1 MDIDQLC
8 INTIRMLSVDMV
20 QEANSGHPGLPMG
33 AAPMAYV
40 LWTRFLKHNPQNP
53 KWPDRDRFVL
63 SAGHGSALLY
73 SLLHLTGYG
82 LPLEELKRFRQWGSQ
97 TPGHPEHG
105 DTPGVECTTGPLGQ
119 GFGDAVGM
127 AIAERHLA
135 AYFNRPGH
143 EIVSHYTYVLA
154 SDGDLM
160 EGIASEA
167 ASLAGLLRLG
177 RLICFYDNNRITL
190 AGEARLV
197 FDENVGERFQAYGW
211 HVQSVEDGND
221 LQAISRA
228 VQAAREETGR
238 PSFISVRTHIGYGS
252 PHKQDTFEVHGS
264 PLGPEE
270 VALTKKNLGWPLE
283 PKFYIPE
290 EAKANFLKTAA
301 HGTQEEEAW
310 GKKLESYGKEFPQL
324 LAEWERWLSMEL
336 PEGWD
341 RDVPVFPPDS
351 KGIATRA
358 AGGKIMNALASRLP
372 NLIGGSADL
381 NPSTNTALKG
391 RGNFYPPRKGNGPV
405 QGSESGTWGYGGANI
420 FYGVREHAMAAI
432 SSGMAL
438 HGGLRP
444 YASTFFIFSDYMR
457 PAIRLA
463 ALMNIHVI
471 YVFTHDSVGL
481 GEDGPTHQ
489 PVEQLAGLRALPNL
503 TVIRPADA
511 NEAAEAWKVA
521 VQRREGPTALLMTRQ
536 AVPVIDRGRFAQ
548 AGGLMGGAYILADPP
563 GEKPEAIVIAT
574 GSEVHPAL
582 EAFEKA
588 SADGIRLRVVSMPS
602 WELFE
607 EQPEEYRHEVLPPG
621 VTARVSV
628 EAAATLGWHKYLG
641 PRGVAIGVDR
651 FGASAPGK
659 VVLEK
664 LGFTP
669 ANILEKVKSILTQ
682 NPGKKRDSAKTGRR
696 PRSSKNLKQSP

>member
-1 MDIDQLC
+1 MDLDQLC

-73 SLLHLTGYG
+73 SLLHLTGYP
-82 LPLEELKRFRQWGSQ
+82 LSLEEIKRFRQWGSQ

-143 EIVSHYTYVLA
+143 EIVGHYTYVLA

-177 RLICFYDNNRITL
+177 RLICFYDNNQITL

-228 VQAAREETGR
+228 VQAARDETGR

-270 VALTKKNLGWPLE
+270 VVVTKKNLGWPLE

-290 EAKANFLKTAA
+290 EAKANFLKTTAQ
-301 HGTQEEEAW
+301 GTQEEEAW
-310 GKKLESYGKEFPQL
+310 EKRLESYGKAFPQL
-324 LAEWERWLSMEL
+324 FAEWEGWLSLKL

-358 AGGKIMNALASRLP
+358 AGGKIMNALAPRLP

-391 RGNFYPPRKGNGPV
+391 RGNFYPPGKGNGPV

-463 ALMNIHVI
+463 ALMKIHVI
-471 YVFTHDSVGL
+471 YIFTHDSIGL

-489 PVEQLAGLRALPNL
+489 PVEQLAGLRAMPNL

-511 NEAAEAWKVA
+511 NEAAEAWRVA

-536 AVPVIDRGRFAQ
+536 AVPVIDRARFAP
-548 AGGLMGGAYILADPP
+548 AGGLVRGAYILADPP
-563 GEKPEAIVIAT
+563 EEKPEAIVIAT

-607 EQPEEYRHEVLPPG
+607 EQPEEYRREVLPPG
-621 VTARVSV
+621 VTARVSI

-669 ANILEKVKSILTQ
+669 AHILEKVKSLLSQ
-682 NPGKKRDSAKTGRR
+682 DPGKGGGAGKTGRR
-696 PRSSKNLKQSP
+696 PRSTKNLKQSP

>member
-1 MDIDQLC
+1 
-8 INTIRMLSVDMV
+8 
-20 QEANSGHPGLPMG
+20 
-33 AAPMAYV
+33 
-40 LWTRFLKHNPQNP
+40 
-53 KWPDRDRFVL
+53 
-63 SAGHGSALLY
+63 
-73 SLLHLTGYG
+73 
-82 LPLEELKRFRQWGSQ
+82 
-97 TPGHPEHG
+97 
-105 DTPGVECTTGPLGQ
+105 
-119 GFGDAVGM
+119 
-127 AIAERHLA
+127 
-135 AYFNRPGH
+135 
-143 EIVSHYTYVLA
+143 
-154 SDGDLM
+154 
-160 EGIASEA
+160 
-167 ASLAGLLRLG
+167 
-177 RLICFYDNNRITL
+177 
-190 AGEARLV
+190 
-197 FDENVGERFQAYGW
+197 
-211 HVQSVEDGND
+211 
-221 LQAISRA
+221 
-228 VQAAREETGR
+228 
-238 PSFISVRTHIGYGS
+238 
-252 PHKQDTFEVHGS
+252 
-264 PLGPEE
+264 
-270 VALTKKNLGWPLE
+270 
-283 PKFYIPE
+283 
-290 EAKANFLKTAA
+290 
-301 HGTQEEEAW
+301 
-310 GKKLESYGKEFPQL
+310 
-324 LAEWERWLSMEL
+324 
-336 PEGWD
+336 
-341 RDVPVFPPDS
+341 
-351 KGIATRA
+351 
-358 AGGKIMNALASRLP
+358 MNALAPRLP

-391 RGNFYPPRKGNGPV
+391 RGNFYPPGKGNGPV

-463 ALMNIHVI
+463 ALMKIHVI

-489 PVEQLAGLRALPNL
+489 PVEQLAGLRAMPNL

-536 AVPVIDRGRFAQ
+536 AVPVIDRARFAP
-548 AGGLMGGAYILADPP
+548 AGGLVRGAYILADPP
-563 GEKPEAIVIAT
+563 EEKPEAIVIAT

-607 EQPEEYRHEVLPPG
+607 EQPEEYRREVLPPG

-641 PRGVAIGVDR
+641 PSGVAIGIDR

-669 ANILEKVKSILTQ
+669 AHILEKVKSLLSQ
-682 NPGKKRDSAKTGRR
+682 NPGKAGGAGKTGRR
-696 PRSSKNLKQSP
+696 PRSTKNLKQSP